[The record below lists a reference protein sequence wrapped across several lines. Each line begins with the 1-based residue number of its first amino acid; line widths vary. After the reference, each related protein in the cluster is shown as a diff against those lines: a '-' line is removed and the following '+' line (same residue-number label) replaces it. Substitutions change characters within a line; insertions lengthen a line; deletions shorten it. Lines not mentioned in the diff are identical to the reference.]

1 MDKRV
6 LILGYWFYPSTQPGA
21 HRIGKMVKYLPR
33 HGWSPTV
40 LCAECTP
47 ENSGLC
53 YDPLMAARGD
63 PCETVRIPH
72 NPDWGKTRLG
82 RALEWAQLWCENV
95 LHPYHE
101 PAAFFRRMLA
111 AAERLVART
120 QFDALWASGKPWVVH
135 AVASEISRRHRIPW
149 IAEFRDL
156 ADQFSDGWIIRR
168 TLREE
173 MRVCST
179 ARALVVVSP
188 MHVKRLESR
197 HRIPV
202 HLIYNGFDPADYT
215 VAEAV
220 NQEKFVIGFFGSVYL
235 DRDPRPLFKALDLL
249 RQDPRVRLAD
259 IAIRFYGP
267 RHYRIDRFL
276 AGYDCQDVVKW
287 HPRVPYAEMVR
298 LLKRCAILLLLKGP
312 GVWGA
317 VTSNIFVYLGA
328 RRPILNVPGDGNVVD
343 GLLAETQGGISL
355 GEPQRIADAIAAWYQ
370 EWKATG
376 TVQCRSL
383 PEVVARYSRERQAE
397 QVARLL
403 DSIIGQPM
411 QRSKGGAPSVRQ
423 LYGVQRD

>member
-1 MDKRV
+1 MARHV
-6 LILGYWFYPSTQPGA
+6 LLLGRWFYPRTSPGA
-21 HRIGKMVKYLPR
+21 HRMAKMVQYLPR

-47 ENSGLC
+47 ENSGLR
-53 YDPLMAARGD
+53 YDPLLAARGD
-63 PCETVRIPH
+63 PCETVRIPY
-72 NPDWGKTRLG
+72 NPDRGKTRLG
-82 RALEWAQLWCENV
+82 RALVRAQRRCENV

-111 AAERLVART
+111 AAERLLART
-120 QFDALWASGKPWVVH
+120 QFDALWASSMPSVVH
-135 AVASEISRRHRIPW
+135 AVASEISRRHGIPW
-149 IAEFRDL
+149 MAEFRDL
-156 ADQFSDGWIIRR
+156 VDQSSDGWIIRR
-168 TLREE
+168 TVREE

-179 ARALVVVSP
+179 ARALIAVSP

-197 HRIPV
+197 HKIPV

-215 VAEAV
+215 VPEAV
-220 NQEKFVIGFFGSVYL
+220 DQQKFVIGFFGSVYL

-267 RHYRIDRFL
+267 PYQKIDQLL

-287 HPRVPYAEMVR
+287 QPRVPYAEMTR
-298 LLKRCAILLLLKGP
+298 LQKRCAILLLLKGP
-312 GVWGA
+312 GAWGA
-317 VTSNIFVYLGA
+317 VPSNGFACLGA
-328 RRPILNVPGDGNVVD
+328 RRPILNVPGDGDVVD

-355 GEPQRIADAIAAWYQ
+355 GEPQRIADAIAVWYQ

-383 PEVVARYSRERQAE
+383 PEVVARYSRERQVE

-403 DSIIGQPM
+403 DSVIGQPM
-411 QRSKGGAPSVRQ
+411 QGS
-423 LYGVQRD
+423 